1 MPREGGATLYDITTE
16 AGLLMPC
23 ALLHLPADSLPQ
35 PPLRA
40 QVEPLWAGRCA
51 ALKNAGLVQG
61 ADTAAQ
67 AKYAYDQLRS
77 RGWTDETLTAGVL
90 SVGFDLWRAVAV
102 TYASAYSR
110 AGIGEHPCG
119 YSFSAQNADFSPRE
133 ATLAERQVWW
143 SDGSGIP
150 PGAGVGIID
159 SKMAPPDFT
168 LPGLQCLRGL
178 LDQPADSTFKQGLA
192 ATAAALPSKGL
203 PVVVIHGLD
212 DGLVPPAFTSAPY
225 VAAAQAAGREVSYWQ
240 VKHAQ
245 HFDGFL
251 ALPAYGARYVPM
263 LPYLYAALDQVSA
276 KLDGKGKLPADAL
289 IEPTPRGAGALELKQ
304 LAIPAA
310 R

>member
-1 MPREGGATLYDITTE
+1 M
-16 AGLLMPC
+16 
-23 ALLHLPADSLPQ
+23 
-35 PPLRA
+35 
-40 QVEPLWAGRCA
+40 WAGRCA
-51 ALKNAGLVQG
+51 ALKHAGLVQG

-133 ATLAERQVWW
+133 ATLAERQVWC